1 MGFIKKK
8 INQSEFVKNIFV
20 LLTGTTFAQLIPI
33 LTAFVLTRLYTPSD
47 YGIMGVFLTI
57 VTILGSLATLQ
68 YNNVIIVGETEK
80 DAKYALSLV
89 VFLTSVISIVT
100 LFAVFFFNN
109 LICDLFNK
117 PELSSWLYFV
127 PYSVFLTGWI
137 LGFTGWLN
145 RKKSF
150 RLMSFSRISGALI
163 IALISVGLGFYFKG
177 PIGLL
182 LGQLVSQL
190 IVAAIL
196 AYNYFFKEKNI
207 LYFEF
212 TSIRQVASKYINFP
226 RYSFPADFIYQVI
239 NQLPVL
245 MMTRYS
251 VNLISVGLFNFSN
264 RILGLPS
271 MVVATAIS
279 EVFKQRAVQDYYEK
293 GSCRTIFIKVL
304 KSLVVT
310 AILPFLVLLIWGPD
324 IFEFCF
330 GSKWR
335 GAGEYSQIL
344 AVMIFFRFI
353 ASPLSFIFTIAQKQ
367 KLDFAL
373 HILILISVG
382 SVFLIGFSLGLEMK
396 TILLLYAVVY
406 SLIYI
411 VYLLLSYKFT
421 NRYE

>member
-68 YNNVIIVGETEK
+68 YNNVIIVGESET

-89 VFLTSVISIVT
+89 VFLTSVISIFT
-100 LFAVFFFNN
+100 LFVVFFFNN

-163 IALISVGLGFYFKG
+163 IALISIGLGFYFKG

-190 IVAAIL
+190 IVALIL
-196 AYNYFFKEKNI
+196 AYNYFFKEKNT
-207 LYFEF
+207 LYFQF
-212 TSIRQVASKYINFP
+212 TSIRQVANKYINFP
-226 RYSFPADFIYQVI
+226 KYSFPADFIYQVI

-279 EVFKQRAVQDYYEK
+279 EVFKQRAVEDYYEK

-382 SVFLIGFSLGLEMK
+382 SMFLIGFSLGLEMK

-411 VYLLLSYKFT
+411 VYL
-421 NRYE
+421 